1 MDHLPPHN
9 LAVAL
14 VRPQIPQNVGNVGR
28 TCVAT
33 GSPLHLVR
41 PMGFVLD
48 DKRIKRAGLDYWPRL
63 DVSVHE
69 SLDRFEAATA
79 DRLLWLFDSAGTVSL
94 FEAEFADGDVLVFGS
109 ETRGFDPEFMER
121 HAGRVVRI
129 PQVPGERCLNLSTSV
144 GVGLY
149 AALAKVRAVAARRR
163 DDR

>member
-1 MDHLPPHN
+1 MNLPRHS

-33 GSPLHLVR
+33 GTALHLVR

-63 DVSVHE
+63 DVTVHE
-69 SLDRFEAATA
+69 SLDRFAA
-79 DRLLWLFDSAGTVSL
+79 DMNERRRWLFDSAGTVSL
-94 FEAEFADGDVLVFGS
+94 FEVDFADDDLLIFGS
-109 ETRGFDPEFMER
+109 ETRGFDEPFMAANAER
-121 HAGRVVRI
+121 IVRI

-144 GVGLY
+144 GIVLY
-149 AALAKVRAVAARRR
+149 AAISKLR
-163 DDR
+163 